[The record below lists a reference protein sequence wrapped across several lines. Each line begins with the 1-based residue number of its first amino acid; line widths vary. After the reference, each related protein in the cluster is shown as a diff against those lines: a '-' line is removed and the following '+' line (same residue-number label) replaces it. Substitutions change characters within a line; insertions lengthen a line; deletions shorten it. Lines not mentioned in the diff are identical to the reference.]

1 VSDIRTLFLDFTQ
14 GADLA
19 IDGLLLAADDG
30 LDTAVILSL
39 FTDARADDDDT
50 LPQGSTD
57 HRGWWGDVFAA
68 ATGDR
73 IGSRLWLLLPGK
85 QTVANLN
92 AAREF
97 GEEALAW
104 LVDDGI
110 ASRVVVEATNPR
122 DSLLALAI
130 AIERPPGKRLARR
143 YEILWS
149 A

>member
-1 VSDIRTLFLDFTQ
+1 MSDVKTLFLDFTR

-39 FTDARADDDDT
+39 FTDALAADEDR
-50 LPQGSTD
+50 LPHGATD
-57 HRGWWGDVFAA
+57 RRGWWGDVFAA

-85 QTVANLN
+85 QTVATLN
-92 AAREF
+92 AAREYA
-97 GEEALAW
+97 EEALAW
-104 LVDDGI
+104 LVQDAI
-110 ASRVVVEATNPR
+110 AARVTVEATNPR
-122 DSLLALAI
+122 DGLLALAI
-130 AIERPPGKRLARR
+130 AIEKPDATRLARR